1 MKINLSIKNRLYFTG
16 FVTLFIFVQLIW
28 DFYHGGVPVHH
39 LFNQENLPGFSNW
52 WGLGLIPS
60 LTWFLLYRIKK
71 RVSLKLETQ
80 DVTINYSTL
89 ISAFLGSLFMGILIS
104 VLFTLGFEDLLGY
117 IMLGLLLVGIFLP
130 TYRSEYLVG
139 FIIGMTYTFGG
150 ILPVL
155 IGSVLVLA
163 GFLMHC
169 LIRPVIIYLGTQLHL
184 VPRSKRCH

>member
-1 MKINLSIKNRLYFTG
+1 M
-16 FVTLFIFVQLIW
+16 
-28 DFYHGGVPVHH
+28 HH
-39 LFNQENLPGFSNW
+39 VFNQENLPGFSNW

-117 IMLGLLLVGIFLP
+117 IMLDLLLVGIFLP
-130 TYRSEYLVG
+130 TYRSEYLLG

-169 LIRPVIIYLGTQLHL
+169 LIRPVIVYLGTQLHL